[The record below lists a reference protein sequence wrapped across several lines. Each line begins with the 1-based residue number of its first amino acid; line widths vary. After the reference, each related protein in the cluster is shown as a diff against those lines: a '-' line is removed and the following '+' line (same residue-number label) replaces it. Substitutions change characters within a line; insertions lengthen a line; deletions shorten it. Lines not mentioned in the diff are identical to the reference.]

1 MRREL
6 ILLCH
11 GKPDSS
17 SGQDDYNLPLCE
29 RSKRD
34 AQRVG
39 SWLQQRKLIPDHILA
54 SPTKAALDT
63 AVHACNVMGIGINVI
78 NIEKRIYRA
87 DKKALL
93 MLLANCPSGR
103 KRILLVGHNPALEK
117 LLLLLSE
124 NKPKAPKKG
133 KLFSEASLAIL
144 RTGKDWE
151 KLDSG
156 KALLTSLVHAD
167 DLPSKF
173 PFFNRADKS
182 NEWRDRPAYYYSQSA
197 VIPYRIRNDRVE
209 ILIIT
214 SSRNKHWIV
223 PKGVIDIGLS
233 AQESAAKE
241 AFEEAGVLGRV
252 GDTLLGTYT
261 YEKWGANC
269 IIKVYPMEVLNVIS
283 EQERLEPERQ
293 RIWITAEQ
301 APSYLKQKA
310 LLSMVL
316 KLTRKLTRTGCI

>member
-1 MRREL
+1 MQREL

-11 GKPDSS
+11 GKPDTS
-17 SGQDDYNLPLCE
+17 SGQDDYQLPLSE
-29 RSKRD
+29 RSKRE
-34 AQRVG
+34 AQQLG
-39 SWLQQRKLIPDHILA
+39 SWLQQRKLIPDHILT
-54 SPTKAALDT
+54 SSKKAALDT
-63 AVHACNVMGIGINVI
+63 AVHACNVMGIGANVI
-78 NIEKRIYRA
+78 NTEKCIYTA

-93 MLLANCPSGR
+93 MLLANCPSSR

-117 LLLLLSE
+117 LLLSLSKK
-124 NKPKAPKKG
+124 KPKTPKKG
-133 KLFSEASLAIL
+133 KLFPEASLAIL
-144 RTGKDWE
+144 STDKNWE
-151 KLDSG
+151 NLNSG
-156 KALLTSLVHAD
+156 KALLTSLIYPD

-173 PFFNRADKS
+173 PFLNQD
-182 NEWRDRPAYYYSQSA
+182 NTEEWRDRPAYYYSQSA

-223 PKGVIDIGLS
+223 PKGVVDIGLS

-241 AFEEAGVLGRV
+241 AFEEAGVLGQV
-252 GDTLLGTYT
+252 EDTLLGTYM
-261 YEKWGANC
+261 YAKWGANC
-269 IIKVYPMEVLNVIS
+269 IIKVYPMKVLDIIS

-301 APSYLKQKA
+301 APAYLKQKA

-316 KLTRKLTRTGCI
+316 KLTRKLLQTGSI

>member
-1 MRREL
+1 MQREL

-11 GKPDSS
+11 GKPDTSS
-17 SGQDDYNLPLCE
+17 DQDDYHLPLSE

-34 AQRVG
+34 AQRIG
-39 SWLQQRKLIPDHILA
+39 SWLQQRKLIPDHILT
-54 SPTKAALDT
+54 SPKKAALDT
-63 AVHACNVMGIGINVI
+63 AVHACNVMGIGMDVI
-78 NIEKRIYRA
+78 NTEKRIYTA
-87 DKKALL
+87 DKKTLL

-117 LLLLLSE
+117 LLLMLSE
-124 NKPKAPKKG
+124 KKPKTPKKG
-133 KLFSEASLAIL
+133 NILPEASLAIL
-144 RTGKDWE
+144 RTGKNWE

-156 KALLTSLVHAD
+156 KALLTSLIYPD

-173 PFFNRADKS
+173 PFLNQDNNTK
-182 NEWRDRPAYYYSQSA
+182 EWRDRPAYYYSQSA
-197 VIPYRIRNDRVE
+197 VIPYRIRNGRVE

-233 AQESAAKE
+233 ARESAAKE

-252 GDTLLGTYT
+252 GDALLGTYR

-269 IIKVYPMEVLNVIS
+269 IIKVYPMEVRNVIS

-293 RIWITAEQ
+293 RLWITVEQ
-301 APSYLKQKA
+301 APDYIKQKA

-316 KLTRKLTRTGCI
+316 KLNRKLIRDSGV